1 MLALANHP
9 GFDGAFVGHRRPGV
23 VVGCLLLAGCA
34 DARLRSPQLGLP
46 VAYEASTAA
55 TVPLPAAAL
64 DRWWTLF
71 DDPQLTGLIEA
82 ALVNGQTARTALSQ
96 IAQARATRAQTLAI
110 YLPQGN
116 LTGEAQQQHTHETFG
131 AVGVA
136 TTGGT
141 TTDTTTGT
149 TAGAD
154 VGTGLPVGGGTT
166 TGSASTG
173 SSSFLTPSGDLQTYG
188 ASFNISYEVDLF
200 GRRLA
205 ARRAADADV
214 ASARFAFEG
223 ARATLARDVATGLF
237 NARGAAAQLAD
248 SRETYR
254 ITRALARSA
263 EVSARVGLTATSDA
277 ARLETDAAT
286 AQAEVARLEA
296 VVLADRRALLA
307 LVGRGSAPLASLP
320 VSGEA
325 QPPPPAPQVTPAE
338 LLRRRPDVREA
349 EARVRSAANTLK
361 LDRLALFP
369 TFSLAPGGQ
378 YAKTEGS
385 YSSTT
390 TIWQVGLNASLPVLD
405 RPRLL
410 AAIQGQR
417 AVGEQA
423 VIAYE
428 QTVQNAYRDAETG
441 LIVLAADRTRLDR
454 LEVAVSRARFAY
466 DAKKR
471 GYDLGLVDLTTLL
484 DAERSWRTA
493 TLTQAEARTTA
504 LVDAATLFQAL
515 GGGWPSQPVRL
526 ASAGRPAP
534 LPR

>member
-1 MLALANHP
+1 M
-9 GFDGAFVGHRRPGV
+9 GHRRAGV
-23 VVGCLLLAGCA
+23 VLGCLLSAGCA
-34 DARLRSPQLGLP
+34 DARLRAPQLGLP
-46 VAYEASTAA
+46 VAYETSTAA

-71 DDPQLTGLIEA
+71 DDPQLTALVEE

-96 IAQARATRAQTLAI
+96 IAQARAARAQTLAI

-116 LTGEAQQQHTHETFG
+116 LTGLAQQQHTDETFG
-131 AVGVA
+131 NVGVA
-136 TTGGT
+136 AGS
-141 TTDTTTGT
+141 TGT
-149 TAGAD
+149 GNTGTAGVD
-154 VGTGLPVGGGTT
+154 PTTGLPIGGGAT
-166 TGSASTG
+166 TGSTASG
-173 SSSFLTPSGDLQTYG
+173 GASVFTPSGDLQNYG
-188 ASFNISYEVDLF
+188 AQFNISYEVDLF

-223 ARATLARDVATGLF
+223 ARATLARDVATALF

-254 ITRALARSA
+254 ITRALARTA

-307 LVGRGSAPLASLP
+307 LVGRGAAPLASLP
-320 VSGEA
+320 VSAAA
-325 QPPPPAPQVTPAE
+325 QPPPPSPQVTPAE

-378 YAKTEGS
+378 YARTEGS

-423 VIAYE
+423 VVAYE

-441 LIVLAADRTRLDR
+441 LTVLSADRTRLDR

-471 GYDLGLVDLTTLL
+471 GYDLGLTDLTTLL

-526 ASAGRPAP
+526 ASTGRPAA

>member
-1 MLALANHP
+1 MRHS
-9 GFDGAFVGHRRPGV
+9 RPGLV
-23 VVGCLLLAGCA
+23 LGCLLLAGCA
-34 DARLRSPQLGLP
+34 NARLRAPQLGVP
-46 VAYEASTAA
+46 VAYEASTAGA
-55 TVPLPAAAL
+55 VSLPAQAL

-71 DDPQLTGLIEA
+71 DDPQLT
-82 ALVNGQTARTALSQ
+82 ALVEEALANGQTARTALSQ
-96 IAQARATRAQTLAI
+96 IAQGRATRAQTLAI
-110 YLPQGN
+110 YLPQGD
-116 LTGEAQQQHTHETFG
+116 LTGLAQQQHTTETFG
-131 AVGVA
+131 SAGVA
-136 TTGGT
+136 TTAT
-141 TTDTTTGT
+141 TGATGSTDTTG
-149 TAGAD
+149 
-154 VGTGLPVGGGTT
+154 VGVGGGAA
-166 TGSASTG
+166 TGSTAAG

-188 ASFNISYEVDLF
+188 AQFNISYEVDLF

-214 ASARFAFEG
+214 ASLRFAYEG

-248 SRETYR
+248 ARETFR
-254 ITRALARSA
+254 ITRDLARSA
-263 EVSARVGLTATSDA
+263 TVSAQVGLTASSDA
-277 ARLETDAAT
+277 ARLETDALN

-296 VVLADRRALLA
+296 VELADRRSLLA
-307 LVGRGSAPLASLP
+307 LIGRGAAPLASLQ
-320 VSGEA
+320 VTSEA
-325 QPPPPAPQVTPAE
+325 AAPPYAPQVTPGE

-369 TFSLAPGGQ
+369 TFSFAPGGQ
-378 YAKTEGS
+378 YAKTQGS
-385 YSSTT
+385 YDSTT

-410 AAIQGQR
+410 AVIQGQR

-428 QTVQNAYRDAETG
+428 QAVQNAYRDAENG
-441 LIVLAADRTRLDR
+441 LVSLSADRRRLDR
-454 LEVAVSRARFAY
+454 LEAAVARARFAY

-493 TLTQAEARTTA
+493 TTTLSGARTTA

-515 GGGWPSQPVRL
+515 GGGWPSAPTPL
-526 ASAGRPAP
+526 RPAAAPPDPSPAAP
-534 LPR
+534 LAALSAIERR